1 MKNYQD
7 QTICFDYPD
16 GWELYR
22 EDGPDEYAVS
32 VEGPGTAMWIVN
44 VNFKRPT
51 ADVLVEIA
59 IDSLRSEYPT
69 CDVYDAEE
77 RICLLP
83 TTSKD
88 VDFFKYELVSR
99 ACLRA
104 CETEIATILVIYQV
118 SDNDAVE
125 YEEYLKAMTDSLVYS
140 PADDDDDGIPDV
152 DVFKFDNLFGSHG
165 ADEDE

>member
-7 QTICFDYPD
+7 QSITFDYPE
-16 GWELYR
+16 GWELTR
-22 EDGPDEYAVS
+22 EDGPEEYAIS

-44 VNFKRPT
+44 VNFSRPT
-51 ADVLVEIA
+51 ADQLVDIA
-59 IDSLRSEYPT
+59 IQSLRSEYPT
-69 CDVYDAEE
+69 CDVYDADE

-104 CETEIATILVIYQV
+104 CETENATILVIYQV

-125 YEEYLKAMTDSLVYS
+125 LEEHLKAMTDSLMFCT
-140 PADDDDDGIPDV
+140 PDDEDEEIPDA

-165 ADEDE
+165 ADDE